1 MELIILF
8 VVLAGLMFFMSSR
21 TRKQQKQQAE
31 FRSQLA
37 PGQEVMTG
45 SGLFGTVVEVD
56 EANDTVTIESTPG
69 SQTRWLRA
77 AIAKRVDTPV
87 EDVTGDATDAADET
101 DVTTDSSA
109 TGTITSGT
117 DHVDVPDDLSSLD
130 TAQREYREQ
139 QRRNEDEAG
148 GATK

>member
-45 SGLFGTVVEVD
+45 SGLFGTVVEID
-56 EANDTVTIESTPG
+56 EETDTVTIETAPG
-69 SQTRWLRA
+69 GAQTRWLRA
-77 AIAKRVDTPV
+77 AIAKRVDTPAEEAV
-87 EDVTGDATDAADET
+87 DAADET
-101 DVTTDSSA
+101 DVTTDPSA
-109 TGTITSGT
+109 TGTITSG
-117 DHVDVPDDLSSLD
+117 DGHIDVPDDLSSLD

-139 QRRNEDEAG
+139 QRRDEGEAG
-148 GATK
+148 TSK

>member
-1 MELIILF
+1 ARWGPYAHGSPGGAPSRGAPTGVPRRPPRAGSDRQGRPFVEMSILF

-21 TRKQQKQQAE
+21 SRKQQRAQQE

-45 SGLFGTVVEVD
+45 SGMFGTVVEID
-56 EANDTVTIESTPG
+56 DASDTVTIESAPG

-87 EDVTGDATDAADET
+87 EDEDET
-101 DVTTDSSA
+101 VVT
-109 TGTITSGT
+109 
-117 DHVDVPDDLSSLD
+117 
-130 TAQREYREQ
+130 
-139 QRRNEDEAG
+139 DEAS
-148 GATK
+148 